1 VSWPIPVTLKLQWSA
16 IRVSCPLGGLR
27 TKCLKDC
34 STVPHVIF
42 NLDLTKS
49 IGPPWDGT
57 HIQVVTRNPKNNQLW
72 TYAPITP
79 SGSPPSPMVLQPNRQ
94 LRCSYTPLCSM
105 RVGLGVTDVEAR
117 VFLTSPHSSP
127 LQRGRVRWLVTRQFL
142 CAIQVLTCQEF
153 STRLGVQ
160 ILSLGN
166 ARLLEATFPLQQVFF
181 DQFISKQTSFVL
193 PISLFEGG
201 EEGRREEKLFGG
213 AQTAAIDHL
222 LAFLPSLRG
231 GKS

>member
-1 VSWPIPVTLKLQWSA
+1 
-16 IRVSCPLGGLR
+16 
-27 TKCLKDC
+27 
-34 STVPHVIF
+34 
-42 NLDLTKS
+42 
-49 IGPPWDGT
+49 
-57 HIQVVTRNPKNNQLW
+57 
-72 TYAPITP
+72 
-79 SGSPPSPMVLQPNRQ
+79 MVLQPNRQ

-153 STRLGVQ
+153 STHLGVQ

-201 EEGRREEKLFGG
+201 EEGRREEKLLRG

-222 LAFLPSLRG
+222 LAFLPPSRG